1 MKFITI
7 EGLDGSG
14 KSTQVKLIRN
24 YFEKNNIRYQYLH
37 FPILDSPFFGEMI
50 SKFLRGD
57 LGDNNQVDPYLVAML
72 YAGDRN
78 NMAAQ
83 IRTWLSE
90 GTVVLVDRYVMS
102 NIAYQCAK
110 LNTKEEQETLKNWIL
125 DFEYNYYKIPKPDLN
140 IYLDV
145 PFSFTQE
152 QLQAERS
159 GDDRDY
165 LEGKQDIHEADL
177 TFQQKVKN
185 MYDQQTTNPNEINK
199 VLCTDSN
206 GKMLAKELIFDKLI
220 ALINNELK

>member
-24 YFEKNNIRYQYLH
+24 YFEKNNIKYQYLH

>member
-24 YFEKNNIRYQYLH
+24 YFEKNNIKYQYLH

-220 ALINNELK
+220 TLINNELK

>member
-24 YFEKNNIRYQYLH
+24 YFEKNNIKYQYLH

-78 NMAAQ
+78 NMATQ

>member
-24 YFEKNNIRYQYLH
+24 YLEENNIKYEYLH

-57 LGDNNQVDPYLVAML
+57 LGDNDKVDPYLVAML

-83 IRTWLSE
+83 IRKWLSE

-110 LNTKEEQETLKNWIL
+110 LNTAAEQETLKNWIL
-125 DFEYNYYKIPKPDLN
+125 DLEYNYYKIPKPDLN

-152 QLQAERS
+152 QLQSDRTGA
-159 GDDRDY
+159 DRDY
-165 LEGKQDIHEADL
+165 LEGKQDIHEMDL
-177 TFQQKVKN
+177 SFQQKVKLIYHKQAN
-185 MYDQQTTNPNEINK
+185 NPEEINR
-199 VLCTDSN
+199 VLCTDEN
-206 GKMLAKELIFDKLI
+206 GNMLAKEIIFEKLI
-220 ALINNELK
+220 TLINNEIK

>member
-24 YFEKNNIRYQYLH
+24 YFEKNNIKYQYLH

-78 NMAAQ
+78 NMATQ

-220 ALINNELK
+220 TLINNELK

>member
-24 YFEKNNIRYQYLH
+24 YFEKNNIKYQYLH

-165 LEGKQDIHEADL
+165 LQGKQDIHEADL
-177 TFQQKVKN
+177 IFQQKVKN
-185 MYDQQTTNPNEINK
+185 MYDQQTTNLDEINK
-199 VLCTDSN
+199 VLCTDSD

-220 ALINNELK
+220 ALINNELR

>member
-24 YFEKNNIRYQYLH
+24 YFEKNNIKYQYLH

-78 NMAAQ
+78 NMAVQ

-152 QLQAERS
+152 QLQSERS

-165 LEGKQDIHEADL
+165 LQGKQDIHEADL
-177 TFQQKVKN
+177 IFQQKVKN
-185 MYDQQTTNPNEINK
+185 MYDQQTTNLDEINK
-199 VLCTDSN
+199 VLCTDSD

-220 ALINNELK
+220 ALINNELR